1 MQTESDKH
9 FINII

>member
-1 MQTESDKH
+1 MIWKHH